1 MRRRG
6 RIVLGS
12 LLAALVGGA
21 VLFASIAW
29 FLWQESVAAE
39 AAYNVGLANSLGE
52 RTERIFHDT
61 RDLLEQFNRMPAVP
75 CSPEHL
81 QAMQDAAM
89 ARPYIRAIGYWQET
103 ERLCSVGFHQG
114 LKPPRADRIYD
125 NGVIAWWPSV
135 HTRVG
140 GVELFLMRYGQH
152 DVAIDPRLLLDLG
165 PNPRRQA
172 SLWVEKLKMVSVPGD
187 ADLPPPDAVRV
198 GVNVDRARGV
208 VVSRFSRNALM
219 PIDVVAMEPIDSFW
233 GRHSDSLA
241 VGAALGL
248 LLVVAWIVFILR
260 FSRYQLS
267 LATELRQALAAG
279 RIEVEYQPVVE
290 LVSGKCV
297 GAEALARWQRE
308 NGESVSPEV
317 FIPLAEEVGL
327 IQDVTRSVLN
337 TVVADIK
344 PMLAEFPG
352 LSINVNLAP
361 DDLKNAAFGEEL
373 ARILAD
379 AHLAAGA
386 IKLEITE
393 RALVNNDT
401 SRALIRHFRQLGHQ
415 VAVDDFGTGYSSLSY
430 LQSFELDVLKIDKSF
445 VDAIGTEAATSHV
458 IVHVI
463 EMAKSLGLDTVA
475 EGVEAAGQRDWL
487 IERGVAYGQGFLFSA
502 ALPVGNFI
510 DYVRANRRKA
520 N

>member
-1 MRRRG
+1 M
-6 RIVLGS
+6 LGS
-12 LLAALVGGA
+12 VLAALVGGA
-21 VLFASIAW
+21 LLFASIAW
-29 FLWQESVAAE
+29 FLWKESVAAE

-52 RTERIFHDT
+52 RTEQIFLDT
-61 RDLLEQFNRMPAVP
+61 RDLLARFNRMPETP
-75 CSPEHL
+75 CSSRHL

-125 NGVIAWWPSV
+125 NGVIAWWPSQ

-140 GVELFLMRYGQH
+140 GVELFLMRYGEH

-165 PNPRRQA
+165 PNPERQA
-172 SLWVEKLKMVSVPGD
+172 ALWVEKLRMVSVPVD
-187 ADLPPPDAVRV
+187 ARLPEPESVRV
-198 GVNVDRARGV
+198 GVNVDRARGEV
-208 VVSRFSRNALM
+208 LSRFSRNALM
-219 PIDVVAMEPIDSFW
+219 PIDVVALEPIDSFW
-233 GRHSDSLA
+233 GRHSQSLA
-241 VGAALGL
+241 IGAALGL
-248 LLVVAWIVFILR
+248 MLVLAWIHFILR

-267 LATELRQALAAG
+267 LATELRQALAGG
-279 RIEVEYQPVVE
+279 RIDVEYQPVVE
-290 LVSGKCV
+290 LHTGRCV

-308 NGESVSPEV
+308 NGESVSPDV

-327 IQDVTRSVLN
+327 IQEVTRSVLK

-361 DDLKNAAFGEEL
+361 DDLRNVAFGDEL
-373 ARILAD
+373 AGILGEAR
-379 AHLAAGA
+379 LAPGA

-393 RALVNNDT
+393 RALVNNDA
-401 SRALIRHFRQLGHQ
+401 SRAVIKHIRQLGHQ

-445 VDAIGTEAATSHV
+445 VDAIGTEAATSQV

-475 EGVEAAGQRDWL
+475 EGVESAVQKDWL
-487 IERGVAYGQGFLFSA
+487 IEHGVAYGQGYLFSV
-502 ALPVGNFI
+502 ALPVGRFLE
-510 DYVRANRRKA
+510 YVRANRRQA
-520 N
+520 S

>member
-1 MRRRG
+1 LRRRG
-6 RIVLGS
+6 RVMLFS

-21 VLFASIAW
+21 ALFGSIAW

-39 AAYNVGLANSLGE
+39 QAYNVGLANSLGE
-52 RTERIFHDT
+52 RTEEIFLDT
-61 RDLLEQFNRMPAVP
+61 RDLLDRFNKLQATP
-75 CSPEHL
+75 CSREHL

-114 LKPPRADRIYD
+114 LKPPRADRIYG
-125 NGVIAWWPSV
+125 NGVVAWWPSAQ
-135 HTRVG
+135 TRVG
-140 GVELFLMRYGQH
+140 GVELFLMRYGEH

-165 PNPRRQA
+165 PNTKRQA
-172 SLWVEKLKMVSVPGD
+172 ALWVEGLPMAQVPAG
-187 ADLPPPDAVRV
+187 AKLPPPAQVKV
-198 GVNVDRARGV
+198 GVHVDRARGV
-208 VVSRFSRNALM
+208 VLSRFSRNALM

-233 GRHSDSLA
+233 GRHSQSLA
-241 VGAALGL
+241 LGAGLGMALVL
-248 LLVVAWIVFILR
+248 AWIFMILR

-267 LATELRQALAAG
+267 LATELREALAAG
-279 RIEVEYQPVVE
+279 RIEVQYQPVVE
-290 LVSGKCV
+290 LPGGRCV

-308 NGESVSPEV
+308 NGESVSPDV
-317 FIPLAEEVGL
+317 FIPIAEEVGL
-327 IQDVTRSVLN
+327 VQDVTRAVLR
-337 TVVADIK
+337 TVVDDIK

-373 ARILAD
+373 ASILDEAR
-379 AHLAAGA
+379 LAAGA

-401 SRALIRHFRQLGHQ
+401 SRALIRHFRKLGHQ

-430 LQSFELDVLKIDKSF
+430 LQSFELDVLKIDKVF
-445 VDAIGTEAATSHV
+445 VDAIGTEAATSQV

-463 EMAKSLGLDTVA
+463 EMAKSLGLDCVA
-475 EGVEAAGQRDWL
+475 EGVETPAQKDWL
-487 IERGVAYGQGFLFSA
+487 AEHGVAYGQGYLFSV
-502 ALPVGNFI
+502 ALPVERFVE
-510 DYVRANRRKA
+510 YVRANRRPGP
-520 N
+520 

>member
-21 VLFASIAW
+21 ILFGSIAW

-52 RTERIFHDT
+52 RTERIFLDT
-61 RDLLEQFNRMPAVP
+61 RDLLERFNRMPAAP
-75 CSPEHL
+75 CSPQHL

-135 HTRVG
+135 HTQVG
-140 GVELFLMRYGQH
+140 GVQLFLMRYGEH

-165 PNPRRQA
+165 PSTQRQA
-172 SLWVEKLKMVSVPGD
+172 SLWVEQLRMAQVPADAKLPEPSQVK
-187 ADLPPPDAVRV
+187 V
-198 GVNVDRARGV
+198 GVTIDRERGV
-208 VVSRFSRNALM
+208 VLSRFSRNALM
-219 PIDVVAMEPIDSFW
+219 PIDVVAVEPIDSFW
-233 GRHSDSLA
+233 GRHSQSLA
-241 VGAALGL
+241 MGAALGL
-248 LLVVAWIVFILR
+248 LLVLAWIVMILR
-260 FSRYQLS
+260 FSRMQLS
-267 LATELRQALAAG
+267 LTTELRQAIAAG
-279 RIEVEYQPVVE
+279 RIEVRYQPVVE
-290 LVSGKCV
+290 LKGNRCV

-308 NGESVSPEV
+308 NGESVSPDV
-317 FIPLAEEVGL
+317 FIPIAEEVGL
-327 IQDVTRSVLN
+327 VRDITRAVLR
-337 TVVADIK
+337 TVVDDIK

-373 ARILAD
+373 AKILAD
-379 AHLAAGA
+379 ARLAAGA

-401 SRALIRHFRQLGHQ
+401 SRALIRHFRKLGHQ

-430 LQSFELDVLKIDKSF
+430 LQSFELDVLKIDKVF
-445 VDAIGTEAATSHV
+445 VDAIGTEAATSQV

-463 EMAKSLGLDTVA
+463 EMAKSLGLETVA
-475 EGVEAAGQRDWL
+475 EGVESLAQKDWL
-487 IERGVAYGQGFLFSA
+487 VEHGVAYGQGYLFSV
-502 ALPVGNFI
+502 ALRVGEFVEF
-510 DYVRANRRKA
+510 VRANRRSSH
-520 N
+520 